1 MVDSFVMLTPVLLGA
16 VVALLGFV
24 GCQLV
29 FPLNL
34 PPGVLHVATTVK
46 TGLPGMD
53 TVTAEPLILEGG
65 ELIVATLQW
74 GSAAVQPPTPDLSG
88 ADFSPV
94 PGGGPFNWSGMK
106 VQTFLATNP
115 ENQTTVAVQATVPGG
130 ANVVWN
136 LCVSAYRNVDDSN
149 PVFSPIQNGSA
160 FIGTNPQLPP
170 ININEGDRVY
180 AVALAADNDGTF
192 PGNNSYVAGP
202 GFTAEFPAVANPMV
216 EDGGTGT
223 LVIAQATNTSQ
234 SPNPRAFIFAMGLK
248 RGNS

>member
-1 MVDSFVMLTPVLLGA
+1 MVDLFVILTPILLLA
-16 VVALLGFV
+16 VVGLLGFV

-34 PPGVLHVATTVK
+34 PPAVAHVATTVK

-53 TVTAEPLILEGG
+53 TVTADPLILEGG
-65 ELIVATLQW
+65 ELIAATLQW
-74 GSAAVQPPTPDLSG
+74 GSAAVQPPEPVLSG

-106 VQTFLATNP
+106 VQTFLARNP
-115 ENQTTVAVQATVPGG
+115 ANQRSLAVRATVPGG

-136 LCVSAYRNVDDSN
+136 LCVSAYRNVDGDN
-149 PVFSPIQNGSA
+149 PVFSPIQNGAA

-170 ININEGDRVY
+170 ININDGDMVY
-180 AVALAADNDGTF
+180 AIALAADNNGTF
-192 PGNNSYVAGP
+192 PGSNSYVAGP
-202 GFTAEFPAVANPMV
+202 GFTAEFPAVTNPMV
-216 EDGGTGT
+216 EDGGSGP
-223 LVIAQATNTSQ
+223 LVTAQATNTTQ

-248 RGNS
+248 SGNS